1 LLRPRHAQR
10 QSCRAGFGP
19 GMPKLSPARAAARR
33 QQIIDAAIVCFADRG
48 FYRST
53 LQDVVRASGFSP
65 GSIYYHFASKE
76 DIVHAVIDQRHRSDL
91 RKVEL
96 AADAGSLE
104 EGLLL
109 LAHAFFPAPSRPE
122 DRAWR
127 RLAVQLW
134 AESHHDAKLLRAVR
148 DGVDKPL
155 AGLSDLL
162 RKAQKRGELPRR
174 LDPKWAARV
183 LIASFQG
190 ITLQQS
196 WTTKWTPAPAF
207 RAIQQVLLRI
217 EA

>member
-1 LLRPRHAQR
+1 MGLEP
-10 QSCRAGFGP
+10 S
-19 GMPKLSPARAAARR
+19 RR
-33 QQIIDAAIVCFADRG
+33 Q
-48 FYRST
+48 
-53 LQDVVRASGFSP
+53 
-65 GSIYYHFASKE
+65 
-76 DIVHAVIDQRHRSDL
+76 
-91 RKVEL
+91 
-96 AADAGSLE
+96 
-104 EGLLL
+104 
-109 LAHAFFPAPSRPE
+109 
-122 DRAWR
+122 
-127 RLAVQLW
+127 
-134 AESHHDAKLLRAVR
+134 LLRAVR

-196 WTTKWTPAPAF
+196 WTKKWTPAPAF